1 MDFSLLAAM
10 IFNLFLSSAVTDSVS
25 FVRLTFSD
33 VFFSSFLFIYL
44 YIVIDLPSWYDYRVN
59 PPTPVSSSLP
69 GRRRNLQVTYS
80 VFPGQPF
87 NELV

>member
-33 VFFSSFLFIYL
+33 VFFSSFLFI
-44 YIVIDLPSWYDYRVN
+44 SN
-59 PPTPVSSSLP
+59 SSI
-69 GRRRNLQVTYS
+69 NTYS
-80 VFPGQPF
+80 RIMVQ
-87 NELV
+87 